1 MSLPIRQGTY
11 YPPRSI
17 SPKFGRHLATLKYRI
32 SVAQLF
38 ISHAY
43 IDDSRQSWV
52 DGVTPFVGMKAM
64 IDNFQADMHQRDQ
77 ESIVPGKIP
86 DSIKV
91 VRHKPFYAAEV
102 VMNGLDL
109 RTMMA
114 VFPEPLKQSV
124 EVTPSDQGSPYR
136 SREDL
141 PTIEP
146 SSTWFDLDDFV
157 ELDWL
162 PVVKPTAHLLPTA
175 ACSRLTYFKRNSQSE
190 ESRTVTSK
198 FGQEHTHSCF
208 LGKESCKLSVD
219 QMCLMHT

>member
-1 MSLPIRQGTY
+1 MTLPIRQGTY
-11 YPPRSI
+11 YPPRQI

-52 DGVTPFVGMKAM
+52 DGVTPFVGMKAL
-64 IDNFQADMHQRDQ
+64 IDKFRADMHQRDQ

-114 VFPEPLKQSV
+114 VFPEPLKKSV
-124 EVTPSDQGSPYR
+124 EVTPSGQGSPYR
-136 SREDL
+136 SRDDL
-141 PTIEP
+141 PTTEA

-162 PVVKPTAHLLPTA
+162 PNVKPMAHLLPTA
-175 ACSRLTYFKRNSQSE
+175 ACSRLTYFKRNFQSE
-190 ESRTVTSK
+190 GCRTVTSK
-198 FGQEHTHSCF
+198 FGEEDTHSCF
-208 LGKESCKLSVD
+208 LGKESCKSLAD
-219 QMCLMHT
+219 